1 MFMFVFICSEAAK
14 TPPSPSLLMQAFVSA
29 YVAYIVLHQLTPERG
44 AEIDQQIS
52 GSSKTNTSSPT
63 QYS

>member
-1 MFMFVFICSEAAK
+1 MFVFICSEAAK
-14 TPPSPSLLMQAFVSA
+14 TPPSPLMQAFVSA